1 MQWMSVKLDYRKD
14 FLRMMLALM
23 MELRQENLLRPHN
36 FCESQQPEVFFC
48 KDSVKLYTYERSL
61 LFKCNI
67 LDLAERFEMEERT
80 KVEYLYDGF
89 YFQSFD
95 LDPNKTLIV
104 SNQML
109 PSSLKELEPKLNP
122 PISRRT
128 HALQLTNKQLSE
140 QLFKQRTS

>member
-1 MQWMSVKLDYRKD
+1 MSVKLDYRKD

-23 MELRQENLLRPHN
+23 MELQQENLLRQSG
-36 FCESQQPEVFFC
+36 FL
-48 KDSVKLYTYERSL
+48 KDSVKLYIYERSL

-104 SNQML
+104 SYQITGNA
-109 PSSLKELEPKLNP
+109 SLFP
-122 PISRRT
+122 
-128 HALQLTNKQLSE
+128 
-140 QLFKQRTS
+140 

>member
-1 MQWMSVKLDYRKD
+1 MQWMSVKLDFRKD

-23 MELRQENLLRPHN
+23 MEVQQENLLRQSG
-36 FCESQQPEVFFC
+36 FL
-48 KDSVKLYTYERSL
+48 KDSVKLYIYERSL

-67 LDLAERFEMEERT
+67 LDRAERFEMEERT

-104 SNQML
+104 SYQML

>member
-1 MQWMSVKLDYRKD
+1 M
-14 FLRMMLALM
+14 
-23 MELRQENLLRPHN
+23 
-36 FCESQQPEVFFC
+36 
-48 KDSVKLYTYERSL
+48 
-61 LFKCNI
+61 
-67 LDLAERFEMEERT
+67 DLAERFEMEERT

-104 SNQML
+104 SYQML

-122 PISRRT
+122 PISRKT

>member
-1 MQWMSVKLDYRKD
+1 M
-14 FLRMMLALM
+14 
-23 MELRQENLLRPHN
+23 
-36 FCESQQPEVFFC
+36 
-48 KDSVKLYTYERSL
+48 KDSVKLYIYERSL

-104 SNQML
+104 SYQML

-128 HALQLTNKQLSE
+128 HALGEEGGWRRAVMPEDRLP
-140 QLFKQRTS
+140 R